1 MLSNKRKPLKL
12 TERKKAKK
20 RKEIN
25 HEAMECGAH
34 SESYLR
40 NHMHGCGLAARD
52 TVFLKPGPWS
62 TYDRR
67 ELCSRQG
74 VEDKPMALRIELKLQ
89 TTGIIWRACQ
99 RHAGEPHPQYFSPV
113 GLGRSRQFASLPNRA
128 EASTEDPTRVENCC
142 FRESPKPHLSVCSVK
157 YQFKGSR
164 RRRRKTS

>member
-1 MLSNKRKPLKL
+1 
-12 TERKKAKK
+12 
-20 RKEIN
+20 
-25 HEAMECGAH
+25 MECGAH

-142 FRESPKPHLSVCSVK
+142 FRESPKPHFSVCSVK
-157 YQFKGSR
+157 YQLRAAGEEGGRLVKRLLLWSQLEIR
-164 RRRRKTS
+164 RAQTEEVGGGMERE